1 MNLKS
6 SKHSWARWQASA
18 GADVE
23 GKKRTLS
30 AEGWGSVTE
39 GFLKAVTFEES
50 HEGRVIFWKVE
61 EGKRRSI
68 LGGGTSNSCG
78 KVGTHLEGIL

>member
-6 SKHSWARWQASA
+6 SKHSWVRRQASA

-39 GFLKAVTFEES
+39 GFMKAVMFEEG
-50 HEGRVIFWKVE
+50 HEGRVRFWEVE
-61 EGKRRSI
+61 EGKRTSI
-68 LGGGTSNSCG
+68 LGGATSNSCG
-78 KVGTHLEGIL
+78 KVGTYLEGIL